1 MILWIY
7 SRLLSLLRYLIVKK
21 TISKTDL
28 YKNEQTRKNQIDKLD
43 NEGGGFKPKSFK
55 SSRSTQQ
62 STNTKSKFSKEQE
75 HQNAM
80 FGPSISTAL
89 MKEPITTLNNASGP
103 AIEFSVISS
112 NAKSLMHE
120 NVNIQYTNF
129 SWFIYIFLFISFW
142 Y

>member
-1 MILWIY
+1 MEREKNYEFNEAID
-7 SRLLSLLRYLIVKK
+7 
-21 TISKTDL
+21 DL

-120 NVNIQYTNF
+120 N
-129 SWFIYIFLFISFW
+129 LFEDTAIKEKRW
-142 Y
+142 KLKLLDLLNRN